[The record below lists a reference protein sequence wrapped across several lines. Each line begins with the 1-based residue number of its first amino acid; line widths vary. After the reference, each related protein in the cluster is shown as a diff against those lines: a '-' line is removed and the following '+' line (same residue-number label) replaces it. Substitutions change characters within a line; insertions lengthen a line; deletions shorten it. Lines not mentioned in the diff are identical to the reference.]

1 MFKKV
6 LVITALTVAA
16 LTVTPSVYAEDNTCV
31 QVYGGGVVCGAQA
44 PHQPV
49 NAGLGENLALIGAGL
64 VVTSGVLLFLSKKAR
79 INPSL

>member
-1 MFKKV
+1 MFKKL

-49 NAGLGENLALIGAGL
+49 NAGIADNIALIGASL
-64 VVTSGVLLFLSKKAR
+64 VAVSGVLLFLSKKAR
-79 INPSL
+79 IQASL